1 MPETTTQPEEL
12 SVDTTTEPGVAPP
25 TVIRTGRGLTI
36 AGTRITLYQVMDYLK
51 DDWPPHL
58 VQHWLDIT
66 EEQMAAVMAYLR
78 EHREEV
84 EAEYELVI
92 RQAEERRRYWEEQ
105 NRERLAEIARLPP
118 KPGHEALRA
127 KLQEAKKR
135 LGMER

>member
-1 MPETTTQPEEL
+1 MAKIKTKPGRPSEE
-12 SVDTTTEPGVAPP
+12 VAAEPDAAPQR
-25 TVIRTGRGLTI
+25 VIRTGRGLTI
-36 AGTRITLYQVMDYLK
+36 AGTRITLYQVMDYLQ

-84 EAEYELVI
+84 EAEYQLVI
-92 RQAEERRRYWEEQ
+92 REAEERRRYWEEQ

-118 KPGHEALRA
+118 KPGQEALRA